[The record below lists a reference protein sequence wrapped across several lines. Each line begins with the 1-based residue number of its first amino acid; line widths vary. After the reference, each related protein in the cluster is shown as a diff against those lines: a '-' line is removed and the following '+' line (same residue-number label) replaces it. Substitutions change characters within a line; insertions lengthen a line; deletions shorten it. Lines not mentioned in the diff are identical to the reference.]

1 MTSPDSKL
9 RNNRALTLEGA
20 NRIFEV
26 VGIEI
31 TQHPTLG
38 FYEAFHQQQR
48 HQARTLIALC
58 QRLILALRA
67 TVLEPIEGQ
76 DISEPS

>member
-1 MTSPDSKL
+1 MTAQDPKP

-26 VGIEI
+26 ANIEI

-38 FYEAFHQQQR
+38 FYEAFYQQQQ
-48 HQARTLIALC
+48 HQAKTLMGLC
-58 QRLILALRA
+58 QQLILALQA
-67 TVLEPIEGQ
+67 APAVTPPPEQP
-76 DISEPS
+76 

>member
-1 MTSPDSKL
+1 MTSPAPKP

-31 TQHPTLG
+31 TQHPTLF
-38 FYEAFHQQQR
+38 FYEAFYQQQQY
-48 HQARTLIALC
+48 QAKTLIALC
-58 QRLILALRA
+58 QQLVLALQSA
-67 TVLEPIEGQ
+67 SALALP
-76 DISEPS
+76 PSGPQ